1 MKSIAVILMLGSCLK
16 SRTSLLDTVSTTR
29 GSGWV
34 AHQTCDFA
42 NGFELVCLTHP
53 AGGTDCIQAG
63 AKTFEAKPPMLVFA
77 ESPSAFA
84 VHDHHQHQEHRYV
97 VSRGNRAA
105 VKRGKARRQVR
116 RREISYVC
124 PMHSDIR
131 SKSPSDCPKCL
142 MKLVAEK
149 PHAKTSRR

>member
-1 MKSIAVILMLGSCLK
+1 MLGPCLK

-84 VHDHHQHQEHRYV
+84 VHDHPSTSRTSLRREPWQ
-97 VSRGNRAA
+97 SRGSE
-105 VKRGKARRQVR
+105 KG
-116 RREISYVC
+116 EG
-124 PMHSDIR
+124 
-131 SKSPSDCPKCL
+131 
-142 MKLVAEK
+142 AETGA
-149 PHAKTSRR
+149 PA